1 MKTPQK
7 LLLLLGIIT
16 TIHALALPASLARI
30 AETSKDL
37 FKRKD
42 GGGGRGSSG
51 SSISSGSSSSSSSGS
66 RSGISSTTSN
76 TGRRT
81 TSGSGI
87 TPSYGGGRYYGGGA
101 AAPYS
106 AGSRSPGGVAPYLL
120 AGSALAFFPGAWL
133 YGAYAYPY
141 HGAYTYHNET
151 GNRNDTRP
159 VQCFCAQY
167 AECGCDNYTDS
178 SYLSSVANNAT
189 VSRVA
194 DVNGTST
201 LLINGTLENGT
212 TASGGSD
219 SAAGSLRLGVVEKGS
234 SGGWW
239 LIYSLLIADAAAASE
254 RIKAASSAAR
264 SFRQDLA
271 EMSGWWVVVA
281 GIGWILWLM

>member
-1 MKTPQK
+1 MKIPQK

-37 FKRKD
+37 FKRKG

-76 TGRRT
+76 TGGRT

-101 AAPYS
+101 SAPYS

-120 AGSALAFFPGAWL
+120 AGSALAFFSGAWL

-141 HGAYTYHNET
+141 HGAYTYHNDT
-151 GNRNDTRP
+151 GNRNETRP
-159 VQCFCAQY
+159 VQCFCGRY
-167 AECGCDNYTDS
+167 AECGCDNNADS

-234 SGGWW
+234 SSGWW
-239 LIYSLLIADAAAASE
+239 LIYSLLMYAVW
-254 RIKAASSAAR
+254 
-264 SFRQDLA
+264 FL
-271 EMSGWWVVVA
+271 
-281 GIGWILWLM
+281 